1 MINKDLSTL
10 LNANSIIIDSGG
22 KAGKMTFLFYLI
34 NFFYK
39 DKAIIFTPQESYLFN
54 RRIDA
59 LSSQYPQFKDLQDN
73 ITSYFLDEEWNSLKQ
88 KYGYEFFLE
97 ELLHIIK
104 TSQESVIV
112 MHRVGEFF
120 EFQDRYEIENI
131 YKTLIKTAIKHQKK
145 MIFLVNN
152 KNENYE
158 YIRRIAEEFT
168 DISIN
173 ITNNEKN
180 ERLLNIKDVLH
191 HKEYPLMHFKIH
203 KENFILDLYEKD
215 EIDVDFLTKN
225 ILIAE
230 LDETDKH
237 MRDVCTYIFNK
248 PNFTVKYASSLQSIL
263 QEIFISPDVI
273 VILMKRNQK
282 NFDTI
287 SAIKKQLPD
296 TVIVGIL
303 DQDFVRTEDVQ
314 EAYSNGCDELFANNL
329 SLDNLILAL
338 QKASK
343 TLFYSQSL
351 QTLSVNQNIF
361 NTLDE
366 FKTLAHEC
374 VERSLF
380 FSAFTL
386 ESKTKF
392 EPIASSSRNSDYI
405 FQTDYKIYYL
415 ALSTLPKDIT
425 NIVDNYAKKHS
436 DLEVTC
442 IWEPIKNET
451 LDDCIA

>member
-1 MINKDLSTL
+1 LINKDLTTL
-10 LNANSIIIDSGG
+10 LNANSMIIDSGG

-54 RRIDA
+54 RRVDA
-59 LSSQYPQFKDLQDN
+59 LSSQYLQFKNLRDN
-73 ITSYFLDEEWNSLKQ
+73 VTPYFLDEEWNSLKQ

-97 ELLHIIK
+97 EILHIIK
-104 TSQESVIV
+104 TSDENVIV
-112 MHRVGEFF
+112 MHRMGEFF

-131 YKTLIKTAIKHQKK
+131 YKTLIKTAIKYDKK

-168 DISIN
+168 DISVN

-180 ERLLNIKDVLH
+180 ERLLNIKDVLQ

-215 EIDVDFLTKN
+215 ETNVEFTTKN

-230 LDETDKH
+230 LDETDHH
-237 MRDVCTYIFNK
+237 MRDICTYIFNK
-248 PNFTVKYASSLQSIL
+248 PNFHVKYANSLQSIL
-263 QEIFISPDVI
+263 QEVFISPNVI
-273 VILMKRNQK
+273 VVLMKRDQK

-287 SAIKKQLPD
+287 AAIKKQLPD
-296 TVIVGIL
+296 TIIVGIL
-303 DQDFVRTEDVQ
+303 DQEFVRTEDVQ

-343 TLFYSQSL
+343 SLFYSQSL
-351 QTLSVNQNIF
+351 QTLSAKKNIF
-361 NTLDE
+361 TTLEE
-366 FKTLAHEC
+366 FKILANEC
-374 VERSLF
+374 IEKSLF
-380 FSAFTL
+380 FTAFTL
-386 ESKTKF
+386 ESKSKF
-392 EPIASSSRNSDYI
+392 ETITSPSRNSDYI
-405 FQTDYKIYYL
+405 FQTDNKIYYI
-415 ALSTLPKDIT
+415 ALSTMPKDIT
-425 NIVDNYAKKHS
+425 YIADQYRKKHN
-436 DLEVTC
+436 DLVVTC

-451 LDDCIA
+451 LEDCIA

>member
-1 MINKDLSTL
+1 M
-10 LNANSIIIDSGG
+10 IIDSGG

-59 LSSQYPQFKDLQDN
+59 LSSQYLQFKNLKDN
-73 ITSYFLDEEWNSLKQ
+73 VTPYFLDEEWNSLKQ

-97 ELLHIIK
+97 EILHIIK
-104 TSQESVIV
+104 TSDESVIV
-112 MHRVGEFF
+112 MHRMGEFF

-131 YKTLIKTAIKHQKK
+131 YKTLVKTAIKHDKK

-203 KENFILDLYEKD
+203 KENFILDLHARD
-215 EIDVDFLTKN
+215 ETNVGFTTKN

-230 LDETDKH
+230 LNETDNH
-237 MRDVCTYIFNK
+237 MRDICTYIFNK
-248 PNFTVKYASSLQSIL
+248 PNFNVKYANSLQSIL
-263 QEIFISPDVI
+263 QEVFISPDVI
-273 VILMKRNQK
+273 VVLMKRDQK

-296 TVIVGIL
+296 TIIVGIL
-303 DQDFVRTEDVQ
+303 DQEFVRTEDVQ

-338 QKASK
+338 QKASR

-351 QTLSVNQNIF
+351 QTLSPKENIF
-361 NTLDE
+361 TTLNE
-366 FKTLAHEC
+366 FKTLASEC
-374 VERSLF
+374 IERSLF
-380 FSAFTL
+380 FTAFTL

-392 EPIASSSRNSDYI
+392 ELITSSSRNSDYI
-405 FQTDYKIYYL
+405 YQTDYKIYYI
-415 ALSTLPKDIT
+415 ALSTMTKDIPK
-425 NIVDNYAKKHS
+425 IVDQYREKHS
-436 DLEVTC
+436 DLEMNC

-451 LDDCIA
+451 LDDCIS